1 MAHNPSI
8 TTSPVQSK
16 NVSLPGMI
24 TLQKHKSVEIAPNI
38 INATGFVFAELGVSN
53 KQSLQKLVL
62 ETIEKGNGQTRNFAL

>member
-1 MAHNPSI
+1 
-8 TTSPVQSK
+8 
-16 NVSLPGMI
+16 MI